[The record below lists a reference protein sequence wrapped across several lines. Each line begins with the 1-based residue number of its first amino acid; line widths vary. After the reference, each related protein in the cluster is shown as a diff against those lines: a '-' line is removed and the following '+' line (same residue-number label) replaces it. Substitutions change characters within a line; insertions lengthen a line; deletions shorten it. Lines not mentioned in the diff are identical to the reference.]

1 MVPTRY
7 GRQAILDEF
16 SGLKQR
22 IAAARITQIGWWT
35 VKFTVLLFS
44 QS

>member
-1 MVPTRY
+1 VVPTCY

-22 IAAARITQIGWWT
+22 IAAARITQIGWWI
-35 VKFTVLLFS
+35 VKFTALLFI